1 LADER
6 KEKRKV
12 GNIRKKEVRS
22 GRNGEAIRMSN
33 LCKEQ
38 KINAVVTEE
47 MKGFEQ
53 ERNPKEKKRNIVQIS
68 REGWNSWIW
77 VTSA

>member
-1 LADER
+1 
-6 KEKRKV
+6 
-12 GNIRKKEVRS
+12 
-22 GRNGEAIRMSN
+22 MSN
-33 LCKEQ
+33 LWKEQ
-38 KINAVVTEE
+38 KINAVVSEE

-68 REGWNSWIW
+68 REGWNRGIW